1 MSAPVLPWAK
11 APGDN
16 PSAKLGLQRLNLLVI
31 FNGLLR
37 RRLGFSS
44 TPGGSLSRRLRLGAG
59 YLELHPYGPPSTR

>member
-16 PSAKLGLQRLNLLVI
+16 LSAKLGLQRLNLLVI

-37 RRLGFSS
+37 RRLVELPNVKRG
-44 TPGGSLSRRLRLGAG
+44 LLLLL
-59 YLELHPYGPPSTR
+59 LELTTEQQ